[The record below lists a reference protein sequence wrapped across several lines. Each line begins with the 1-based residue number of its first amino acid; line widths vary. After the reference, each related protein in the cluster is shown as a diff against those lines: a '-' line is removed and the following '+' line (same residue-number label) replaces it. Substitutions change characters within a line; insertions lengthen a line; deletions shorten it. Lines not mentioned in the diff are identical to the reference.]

1 MDPMYKIGE
10 ALIGDG
16 PELAHVDLL
25 IGDKKGP
32 VGQAFANGLS
42 NLSVGHTP
50 LTSVIRPNLMTKP
63 ATLIIPKVTVGD
75 LDDASKIFGPAQT
88 AVARAVAD
96 AVEELD
102 EVADF
107 RTKAAGGQGA
117 ACEII
122 RRVLKEKGLLDTIME
137 RYRK

>member
-16 PELAHVDLL
+16 PELAHIDLL
-25 IGDKKGP
+25 IGDKQGP

-63 ATLIIPKVTVGD
+63 ATLIIPKVTVRETGEKVEMTVDD
-75 LDDASKIFGPAQT
+75 LISEINEKCEGKP
-88 AVARAVAD
+88 
-96 AVEELD
+96 
-102 EVADF
+102 F
-107 RTKAAGGQGA
+107 RKLPLPKD
-117 ACEII
+117 IS
-122 RRVLKEKGLLDTIME
+122 RRINFQ
-137 RYRK
+137 